1 MIVCNLESLNDLSGF
16 YIVYKGSAMT
26 ESPEERGLN
35 HLVEH
40 LVCKRAQWM
49 AEEFDEH
56 AIHFNAITSD
66 NYIVYYI
73 TGLDEYVSQYK
84 HDFFEEITDKHKFEE
99 APFIQ
104 EKKIVLE
111 EYRLGFADRYRSYK
125 YNFFRKYFDYYCAI
139 GEKTVI
145 EQCDLDFIQK
155 VYEKQYE
162 EPYMV
167 INISKNSTYSAPD
180 SSTQKHHSLH
190 RVEPISLSPKASY
203 MPENLTEVPGNTV
216 QFIVNKSLIP
226 DEELPKTQFV
236 NYMLCGN
243 LWKPLYK
250 TLRDDLGLCYY
261 ANLKDYCLDD
271 RHLVLF
277 STETSAQ
284 NKDELQSGFRSF
296 MDDPKPYFTKS
307 LFEHTLTYLT
317 AHKRIIK
324 NNRYNDVVDIF
335 YNNIFRGD
343 NLSSITYDAVLE
355 HFEKYYV
362 GCDDHFMTVQL

>member
-1 MIVCNLESLNDLSGF
+1 MIVCNLESLNELSGF
-16 YIVYKGSAMT
+16 YIVYKGSALT

-35 HLVEH
+35 HLIEH
-40 LVCKRAQWM
+40 LVCKSAQWM
-49 AEEFDEH
+49 TEEFDDH
-56 AIHFNAITSD
+56 AIYFNAITSD

-73 TGLDEYVSQYK
+73 TGLDEYVSRYK
-84 HDFFEEITDKHKFEE
+84 HEFFEEITRKHRFEE
-99 APFIQ
+99 SHFVQ

-111 EYRLGFADRYRSYK
+111 EYRLGFADRYRSYR

-139 GEKTVI
+139 GEKAVI
-145 EQCDLDFIQK
+145 EGCGLDFIQK

-162 EPYMV
+162 APYMV
-167 INISKNSTYSAPD
+167 INISKDAPYPISD
-180 SSTQKHHSLH
+180 VNDQHHFLH
-190 RVEPISLSPKASY
+190 RDTPIKLEPKTSFQPESLSVA
-203 MPENLTEVPGNTV
+203 PGNAV
-216 QFIVNKSLIP
+216 QFIFNNELIP

-261 ANLKDYCLDD
+261 ASLKDYCFDD
-271 RHLVLF
+271 RHIVLF

-284 NKDELQSGFRSF
+284 NKDALQSAFRSF
-296 MDDPKPYFTKS
+296 MDNPKAYFTKS

-317 AHKRIIK
+317 AQKRIMM

-335 YNNIFRGD
+335 YNNIFRDG
-343 NLSSITYDAVLE
+343 NLSAITYDAVLE
-355 HFEKYYV
+355 HFERYYV
-362 GCDDHFMTVQL
+362 GCDDHFMTVQI

>member
-1 MIVCNLESLNDLSGF
+1 MIVYNLESLNDLSGF
-16 YIVYKGSAMT
+16 YIVYKGSALT

-35 HLVEH
+35 HLIEH
-40 LVCKRAQWM
+40 LVCKSAQWM
-49 AEEFDEH
+49 TEEFDEH
-56 AIHFNAITSD
+56 AIFFNAITSD

-73 TGLDEYVSQYK
+73 TGLDEYVGQYK
-84 HDFFEEITDKHKFEE
+84 HAFFEEITKKHQLDESYFL
-99 APFIQ
+99 Q

-111 EYRLGFADRYRSYK
+111 EYRLGFADRYRSYR

-139 GEKTVI
+139 GDKTVI
-145 EQCDLDFIQK
+145 EKCDLDLIQK

-167 INISKNSTYSAPD
+167 INVSKNDTYSVLD
-180 SSTQKHHSLH
+180 SNPRHHCLY
-190 RVEPISLSPKASY
+190 RQEPIKLLPKVSFQ
-203 MPENLTEVPGNTV
+203 PENLSEVPGNAV
-216 QFIVNKSLIP
+216 QFILNKSLIP
-226 DEELPKTQFV
+226 NEELPKTQFV

-271 RHLVLF
+271 QHLVLF
-277 STETSAQ
+277 STETSIK
-284 NKDELQSGFRSF
+284 NKDKLQSAFISIL
-296 MDDPKPYFTKS
+296 DNPKPYFTKN
-307 LFEHTLTYLT
+307 LFEQTLTYLM
-317 AHKRIIK
+317 AQKRIIK

-335 YNNIFRGD
+335 YNNVFRND
-343 NLSSITYDAVLE
+343 NLSSITYDAVIS

-362 GCDDHFMTVQL
+362 GCDDHFMTVEL

>member
-1 MIVCNLESLNDLSGF
+1 MIVCNLESINELSGF
-16 YIVYKGSAMT
+16 YIVYKGSALT

-35 HLVEH
+35 HLIEH
-40 LVCKRAQWM
+40 LVCKSAQWM
-49 AEEFDEH
+49 TEAFDDH
-56 AIHFNAITSD
+56 AIHFNAVTSD
-66 NYIVYYI
+66 NFIVYFI
-73 TGLDEYVSQYK
+73 TGLDEYVCQYK
-84 HDFFEEITDKHKFEE
+84 HEFFEETTRKHRFEE
-99 APFIQ
+99 VPFLQ

-111 EYRLGFADRYRSYK
+111 EYRLGFADRFRSYR

-145 EQCDLDFIQK
+145 ERCDLDFIQK

-162 EPYMV
+162 APYMV
-167 INISKNSTYSAPD
+167 INISRDNPYPVSDVTG
-180 SSTQKHHSLH
+180 KHHSLH
-190 RVEPISLSPKASY
+190 RDEPVKLEPKASFQ
-203 MPENLTEVPGNTV
+203 PESLSVAPGNAV
-216 QFIVNKSLIP
+216 QFIFNNALIP
-226 DEELPKTQFV
+226 NEELPKTQFV

-261 ANLKDYCLDD
+261 ANLKDYCMDD

-284 NKDELQSGFRSF
+284 NKDALQSAFRSF
-296 MDDPKPYFTKS
+296 MDTPKAYFTKS
-307 LFEHTLTYLT
+307 LFDHTLTYLT
-317 AHKRIIK
+317 AQKRIIR
-324 NNRYNDVVDIF
+324 NNRYNDVVDVF

-343 NLSSITYDAVLE
+343 NLSDITYEAVLE